1 MMKITSLI
9 LLLSRGAARAF
20 TRPLIQLLLMFV
32 FSLLASAVGYGQAQA
47 TAGGLNSGK
56 DSPSLAVE
64 VREANA
70 PGAPESWI
78 ASYVDPLQGSSSID
92 LVRRALSG
100 NAELAAARLEIDR
113 ARARLRQAG
122 LLPNP
127 SVDFEQQNGVFN
139 SPGERSTSVGFSLP
153 LQLAGQRGRRIDL
166 ARAELEAAEAEVA
179 DRERRLAGDVRL
191 AYAEALASLRELEIT
206 QNLNAVDV
214 ETARVVEVRM
224 NEGDAAPLELNLIRA
239 EVDRLRAR
247 RALVEGR
254 LQAAL
259 LRLKQLAGIPA
270 EESVRLRETLA
281 APLLPEPPASLDAA
295 VEIALRSRPDLK
307 FARLAEEVARAGYR
321 LAKAEAAPQVTAFTR
336 YGQNSS
342 AFDETPI
349 GFLPNGFLNDR
360 DRLFSFGV
368 TITLPLFNRNQ
379 GAKAEAQL
387 AITQAQRRREF
398 AESVVRAEVA
408 SAFRRYEAARA
419 SFQTY
424 EQGVIAR
431 SARNVRT
438 MRAAYE
444 TGAFRIS
451 ELLAEQRRLIDSQRE
466 MTEALAERYRALADL
481 QTALGVVVKD

>member
-1 MMKITSLI
+1 MKITSLI

-20 TRPLIQLLLMFV
+20 TRPLIQLLLISV
-32 FSLLASAVGYGQAQA
+32 FSLVASAVSYGQAQA
-47 TAGGLNSGK
+47 IVGGLNSGK
-56 DSPSLAVE
+56 DSPSPAVE
-64 VREANA
+64 VRDANA
-70 PGAPESWI
+70 PSAPESWI
-78 ASYVDPLQGSSSID
+78 ASYADPLQGSSSID
-92 LVRRALSG
+92 LVRRALSA
-100 NAELAAARLEIDR
+100 NAELAAARIEIDR

-166 ARAELEAAEAEVA
+166 ARAELEAAEAEVG
-179 DRERRLAGDVRL
+179 DRERRLAGEVRL
-191 AYAEALASLRELEIT
+191 AYAEALAGLRELEIT

-214 ETARVVEVRM
+214 ETARVVEVRT
-224 NEGDAAPLELNLIRA
+224 NEGDAAPLELSLIRA

-247 RALVEGR
+247 RALIEGR

-259 LRLKQLAGIPA
+259 LKLRQLAGIPA
-270 EESVRLRETLA
+270 DESVRLREALV

-295 VEIALRSRPDLK
+295 VEIALRTRPDLK
-307 FARLAEEVARAGYR
+307 FARLAEEVAQAGYR
-321 LAKAEAAPQVTAFTR
+321 LVKAEAAPQVTAFTR
-336 YGQNSS
+336 YAQTSS

-349 GFLPNGFLNDR
+349 GFLQDR
-360 DRLFSFGV
+360 DKLFSFGV

-408 SAFRRYEAARA
+408 AAFRRYEAAQA

-431 SARNVRT
+431 SAQNVRT

-451 ELLAEQRRLIDSQRE
+451 ELLVEQRRLIDSQRE